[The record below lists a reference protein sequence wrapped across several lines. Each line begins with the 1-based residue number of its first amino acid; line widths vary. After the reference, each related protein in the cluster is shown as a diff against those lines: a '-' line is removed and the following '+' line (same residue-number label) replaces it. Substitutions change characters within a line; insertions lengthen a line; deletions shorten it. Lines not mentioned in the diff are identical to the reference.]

1 MKYCEACHGA
11 VLDPNKVYG
20 YSGPVCGCPWKSPDT
35 YRIHPHYLG
44 GGPGSGGG
52 GGNILSIEAQTILY
66 QIAALQKQINELSK
80 KIEEAFK

>member
-11 VLDPNKVYG
+11 VLDPNKTYG
-20 YSGPVCGCPWKSPDT
+20 YSGPVCKCFWTNT
-35 YRIHPHYLG
+35 YRINPGG

-52 GGNILSIEAQTILY
+52 GGGPLSIEAQAILY

-80 KIEEAFK
+80 KFEEVFK